1 MYIATSSLLRATRS
15 KIISSS
21 ISRTFSYHSS
31 STYRSFSST
40 VARSFCSSVPRWS
53 HRIDWRYPFTLRS
66 QIRAVA
72 PVIERFH
79 RKIATIANE
88 NPFKGNLTSLPKP
101 GGGEFG
107 KFYSLPSLNDPRI
120 DRLPYSIR
128 ILLESAIR
136 NCDNFQV
143 TKEDVEKIIDWE
155 NSYTK
160 QVEIPFKPARVLL
173 QDFTGVPAV
182 VDLAC
187 MRDAMNKLGG
197 DSNKINPLVPVDL
210 VVDHSVQVD
219 VARSENAVQANMELE
234 FQRNKE
240 RFAFLKWGST
250 AFRNML
256 VVPPG
261 SGIVHQVNLE
271 YLGRVVFNN
280 EGLLYPDSVVGTD
293 SHTTMIDGLGVAG
306 WGVGGI
312 EAEAA
317 MLGQPMS
324 MVLPGVVGFKLSGKL
339 RDGVTATDLVLTVTQ
354 ILRKHG
360 VVGKFVEFYGDG
372 MGKLSLADRATIANM
387 SPEYGATMGFFPVDH
402 VTLQYL
408 KLTGRSD
415 ETVAMIET
423 YLRANNMFV
432 DYNEP
437 QQDRVYS
444 SYLEL
449 NLSDVEPC
457 ISGPK
462 RPHDRVPLKEMKAD
476 WHSCLDSKVGF
487 KGFAIPKE
495 AQGKVAKFDFHGQPA
510 ELKHGSV
517 VIAAITSCT
526 NTSNPSVMLGAG
538 LVAKKAHELGLQV
551 KPWVKTSLA
560 PGSGVVTKYLLQS
573 GLQKYLNE
581 QGFHIVGFGCT
592 TCIGNS
598 GDLNES
604 VASAIS
610 ENDIVAAAVLSG
622 NRNFEGRVHAL
633 TRANYL
639 ASPPL
644 VVAYALAG
652 TVDIDFEKEPIG
664 TGKDGKNVFLRDI
677 WPSNEEIAEAVQSS
691 VLPNMFRSTYEAI
704 TKGNPMWNQLQ
715 VPADKL
721 YSWDTNSTYIHEPP
735 YFKNMTM
742 DPPGAHGVKDAYC
755 LLNFGDSITTDH
767 ISPAGSIHKDSP
779 AAKYLLERG
788 VDRKDFNSYGSRRGN
803 DEVMARGTFANIR
816 LVNKLLNG
824 EVGAKTVHIPTG
836 EKLYVFEAAMRYRSA
851 GEDTIVIAGAEYGS
865 GSSRDWAAKGPMLL
879 GVKAVIAK
887 SFERIHRS
895 NLVGMGII
903 PLCFKS
909 GEDADTLG
917 LTGHERY
924 TIDLPSKI
932 SEIRPGQDVTVTTDN
947 GKSFT
952 CTVRFDTEV
961 ELAYF
966 NHGGILPYVIRN
978 LIKYALGFH
987 KVFQDL
993 RHTGSMSFDPRNK
1006 RKIKIESMNHI
1017 SVKIPNENPSNG
1029 NLIGK
1034 FGNRNSLPSLNNP
1047 IAKLGGDSIDKIND
1061 SLSYKASGHDTNVL
1075 AGAGYVNGS
1084 SRVWASKNPMLLG
1097 VNAVM
1102 ARSLD
1107 RSMDSNALG
1116 LTGHKRH
1123 MSDTTST
1130 ISETRAY
1137 GFRPLSPHLPVYQPQ
1152 LSSTLSIFNRI
1163 SGALLSTVILLF
1175 YMIYMKVGLISLS
1188 YDSFY
1193 QFLFYSSK
1201 LNLLA
1206 VEISGLALSYH
1217 LYAGIRHLVQK
1228 L

>member
-1 MYIATSSLLRATRS
+1 MASS
-15 KIISSS
+15 
-21 ISRTFSYHSS
+21 
-31 STYRSFSST
+31 
-40 VARSFCSSVPRWS
+40 
-53 HRIDWRYPFTLRS
+53 
-66 QIRAVA
+66 
-72 PVIERFH
+72 
-79 RKIATIANE
+79 
-88 NPFKGNLTSLPKP
+88 NPFASILKTLEKP

-107 KFYSLPSLNDPRI
+107 KYYSLPALGDPRI

-136 NCDNFQV
+136 NCDEFQV
-143 TKEDVEKIIDWE
+143 KAKDVEKIIDWE
-155 NSYTK
+155 NSSPK

-210 VVDHSVQVD
+210 VIDHSVQVD
-219 VARSENAVQANMELE
+219 VARSENAVQANMDLE

-240 RFAFLKWGST
+240 RFGFLKWGSN
-250 AFRNML
+250 AFHNML

-271 YLGRVVFNN
+271 YLGRVVFNT
-280 EGLLYPDSVVGTD
+280 EGILYPDSVVGTD

-354 ILRKHG
+354 MLRKHG
-360 VVGKFVEFYGDG
+360 VVGKFVEFYGEG
-372 MGKLSLADRATIANM
+372 MCELSLADRATIANM

-408 KLTGRSD
+408 KLTGRRD
-415 ETVAMIET
+415 ETVSMIES

-432 DYNEP
+432 DYSQP
-437 QQDRVYS
+437 QVEKVYS

-449 NLSDVEPC
+449 NLEDVEPC
-457 ISGPK
+457 VSGPK

-476 WHSCLDSKVGF
+476 WHSCLDNKVGF

-495 AQGKVAKFDFHGQPA
+495 SQSKVVEFSYHGTPAQLRHGD
-510 ELKHGSV
+510 V

-526 NTSNPSVMLGAG
+526 NTSNPSVMLGAA
-538 LVAKKAHELGLQV
+538 LVAKKACELGLEV
-551 KPWVKTSLA
+551 KPWIKTSLA
-560 PGSGVVTKYLLQS
+560 PGSGVVTKYLEKS
-573 GLQKYLNE
+573 GLQKYLN
-581 QGFHIVGFGCT
+581 QLGFHIVGYGCT

-598 GDLNES
+598 GDINES

-610 ENDIVAAAVLSG
+610 ENDMVAAAVLSG
-622 NRNFEGRVHAL
+622 NRNFEGRVHPL

-664 TGKDGKNVFLRDI
+664 VGKDGKQIFFRDI
-677 WPSNEEIAEAVQSS
+677 WPSTEEVANVVQSS
-691 VLPNMFRSTYEAI
+691 VLPAMFKATYEAI
-704 TKGNPMWNQLQ
+704 TQGNPMWNQLS
-715 VPADKL
+715 VPSSTL
-721 YSWDTNSTYIHEPP
+721 YTWDPKSTYIHDPP
-735 YFKNMTM
+735 YFKSMTM
-742 DPPGAHGVKDAYC
+742 SPPGPHGVKDAYC

-779 AAKYLLERG
+779 AARYLMERG
-788 VDRKDFNSYGSRRGN
+788 VDRRDFNSYGSRRGN
-803 DEVMARGTFANIR
+803 DEIMARGTFANIR
-816 LVNKLLNG
+816 IVNKLLKG
-824 EVGAKTVHIPTG
+824 EVGPKTLHIPSG
-836 EKLYVFEAAMRYRSA
+836 EKLSVFDAAMRYKSE
-851 GEDTIVIAGAEYGS
+851 GQDTIILAGAEYGS

-903 PLCFKS
+903 PLCFKP
-909 GEDADTLG
+909 GQDAETLG

-924 TIDLPSKI
+924 TIDLPSSV
-932 SEIRPGQDVTVTTDN
+932 SEIKPGQDITVVTDN

-952 CTVRFDTEV
+952 CTMRFDTEV

-966 NHGGILPYVIRN
+966 DHGGILQYAIRN
-978 LIKYALGFH
+978 LI
-987 KVFQDL
+987 
-993 RHTGSMSFDPRNK
+993 
-1006 RKIKIESMNHI
+1006 
-1017 SVKIPNENPSNG
+1017 
-1029 NLIGK
+1029 
-1034 FGNRNSLPSLNNP
+1034 
-1047 IAKLGGDSIDKIND
+1047 GG
-1061 SLSYKASGHDTNVL
+1061 
-1075 AGAGYVNGS
+1075 
-1084 SRVWASKNPMLLG
+1084 
-1097 VNAVM
+1097 
-1102 ARSLD
+1102 RS
-1107 RSMDSNALG
+1107 
-1116 LTGHKRH
+1116 
-1123 MSDTTST
+1123 
-1130 ISETRAY
+1130 
-1137 GFRPLSPHLPVYQPQ
+1137 
-1152 LSSTLSIFNRI
+1152 
-1163 SGALLSTVILLF
+1163 
-1175 YMIYMKVGLISLS
+1175 
-1188 YDSFY
+1188 
-1193 QFLFYSSK
+1193 
-1201 LNLLA
+1201 
-1206 VEISGLALSYH
+1206 
-1217 LYAGIRHLVQK
+1217 
-1228 L
+1228 

>member
-1 MYIATSSLLRATRS
+1 MYKSTSSGPFRAPTTLLRP
-15 KIISSS
+15 SSS
-21 ISRTFSYHSS
+21 IFEPISRSPSSRRSS
-31 STYRSFSST
+31 SLIG
-40 VARSFCSSVPRWS
+40 ARSVGFSRPSSALSRSVLGSSVSSRYGS
-53 HRIDWRYPFTLRS
+53 DWRSPVSLRAR
-66 QIRAVA
+66 IRSSA
-72 PVIERFH
+72 PVIERFG
-79 RKIATIANE
+79 RKMATAANE
-88 NPFKGNLTSLPKP
+88 NAFKDILTSLPKH

-107 KFYSLPSLNDPRI
+107 KYYSLPALNDPRI

-143 TKEDVEKIIDWE
+143 TKYDVEKIIDWE
-155 NSYTK
+155 NTSPK
-160 QVEIPFKPARVLL
+160 LVEIPFKPARVLL

-210 VVDHSVQVD
+210 VIDHSVQVD
-219 VARSENAVQANMELE
+219 VARSENAVQENMELE
-234 FQRNKE
+234 FQRNNE
-240 RFAFLKWGST
+240 RFGFLKWGST
-250 AFRNML
+250 AFHNML

-271 YLGRVVFNN
+271 YLGRVVFNTN
-280 EGLLYPDSVVGTD
+280 GLLYPDSVVGTD

-312 EAEAA
+312 EAEAT

-339 RDGVTATDLVLTVTQ
+339 QNGVTATDLVLTVTQ
-354 ILRKHG
+354 MLRKHG
-360 VVGKFVEFYGDG
+360 VVGKFVEFYGEG
-372 MGKLSLADRATIANM
+372 MGELSLADRATIANM

-415 ETVAMIET
+415 ETVSMIEA
-423 YLRANNMFV
+423 YLRANKMFV

-437 QQDRVYS
+437 QKERAYS

-449 NLSDVEPC
+449 DLSDVEPC

-476 WHSCLDSKVGF
+476 WHACLDNKVGF
-487 KGFAIPKE
+487 KGFAVPKE
-495 AQGKVAKFDFHGQPA
+495 LQEKVVKFDFHGHPA
-510 ELKHGSV
+510 ELKHGNV

-538 LVAKKAHELGLQV
+538 LVAKKACDLGLEV
-551 KPWVKTSLA
+551 KPWIKTSLA
-560 PGSGVVTKYLLQS
+560 PGSGVVTKYLLKS
-573 GLQKYLNE
+573 GLQEYLNK
-581 QGFHIVGFGCT
+581 QGFHIVGYGCT

-598 GDLNES
+598 GDLDES
-604 VASAIS
+604 VSAAIS
-610 ENDIVAAAVLSG
+610 DNDIVAAAVLSG
-622 NRNFEGRVHAL
+622 NRNFEGRVHPL

-664 TGKDGKNVFLRDI
+664 VGKDGKNVYFKDI
-677 WPSNEEIAEAVQSS
+677 WPTTEEIAEVVQSS
-691 VLPNMFRSTYEAI
+691 VLPHMFKSTYEAI
-704 TKGNPMWNQLQ
+704 TKGNPMWNQLT
-715 VPADKL
+715 VPATTL
-721 YSWDTNSTYIHEPP
+721 YSWDPKSTYIHEPP

-742 DPPGAHGVKDAYC
+742 SPPGPHGVKNAYC

-788 VDRKDFNSYGSRRGN
+788 VDRRDFNSYGSRRGN
-803 DEVMARGTFANIR
+803 DEIMARGTFANIR
-816 LVNKLLNG
+816 LVNKLLKG
-824 EVGAKTVHIPTG
+824 EVGPKTIHIPTG
-836 EKLYVFEAAMRYRSA
+836 EKLYVFDAATRYKA
-851 GEDTIVIAGAEYGS
+851 DGHETIVLAGAEYGS

-895 NLVGMGII
+895 NLVGMGIV
-903 PLCFKS
+903 PLCFKP
-909 GEDADTLG
+909 GEDADSLG

-924 TIDLPSKI
+924 TIDLPS
-932 SEIRPGQDVTVTTDN
+932 EIRPGQDIIVVTDT

-966 NHGGILPYVIRN
+966 NHGGILPFVIRS
-978 LIKYALGFH
+978 LI
-987 KVFQDL
+987 
-993 RHTGSMSFDPRNK
+993 
-1006 RKIKIESMNHI
+1006 
-1017 SVKIPNENPSNG
+1017 
-1029 NLIGK
+1029 
-1034 FGNRNSLPSLNNP
+1034 NS
-1047 IAKLGGDSIDKIND
+1047 
-1061 SLSYKASGHDTNVL
+1061 
-1075 AGAGYVNGS
+1075 
-1084 SRVWASKNPMLLG
+1084 
-1097 VNAVM
+1097 
-1102 ARSLD
+1102 
-1107 RSMDSNALG
+1107 
-1116 LTGHKRH
+1116 
-1123 MSDTTST
+1123 
-1130 ISETRAY
+1130 
-1137 GFRPLSPHLPVYQPQ
+1137 QQ
-1152 LSSTLSIFNRI
+1152 
-1163 SGALLSTVILLF
+1163 
-1175 YMIYMKVGLISLS
+1175 
-1188 YDSFY
+1188 
-1193 QFLFYSSK
+1193 
-1201 LNLLA
+1201 
-1206 VEISGLALSYH
+1206 
-1217 LYAGIRHLVQK
+1217 
-1228 L
+1228 

>member
-1 MYIATSSLLRATRS
+1 MAS
-15 KIISSS
+15 
-21 ISRTFSYHSS
+21 
-31 STYRSFSST
+31 
-40 VARSFCSSVPRWS
+40 
-53 HRIDWRYPFTLRS
+53 
-66 QIRAVA
+66 
-72 PVIERFH
+72 
-79 RKIATIANE
+79 E
-88 NPFKGNLTSLPKP
+88 NPFKANLTSLPKP

-143 TKEDVEKIIDWE
+143 KKEDVEKIIDWE
-155 NSYTK
+155 NTSPK

-187 MRDAMNKLGG
+187 MRDAMNKLGS

-210 VVDHSVQVD
+210 VIDHSVQVD
-219 VARSENAVQANMELE
+219 VARTENAVQANMELE

-240 RFAFLKWGST
+240 RFAFLKWGSN
-250 AFRNML
+250 AFCNML

-271 YLGRVVFNN
+271 YLGRVVFNT

-339 RDGVTATDLVLTVTQ
+339 RNGVTATDLVLTVTQ
-354 ILRKHG
+354 MLRKHG

-372 MGKLSLADRATIANM
+372 MGELSLADRATIANM

-415 ETVAMIET
+415 KTVAMIEA
-423 YLRANNMFV
+423 YLRANKLFV

-437 QQDRVYS
+437 QQERVYS
-444 SYLEL
+444 SYLQL
-449 NLSDVEPC
+449 GLADVEPC

-462 RPHDRVPLKEMKAD
+462 RPHDRVSLKEMKVD
-476 WHSCLDSKVGF
+476 WHACLDNKVGF

-495 AQGKVAKFDFHGQPA
+495 AQEKVAKFSFHGQPA
-510 ELKHGSV
+510 ELKHGNV

-526 NTSNPSVMLGAG
+526 NTSNPSVMLGAA
-538 LVAKKAHELGLQV
+538 LVAKKACERGLQV

-560 PGSGVVTKYLLQS
+560 PGSGVVTKYLQHS

-581 QGFHIVGFGCT
+581 QGFNIVGYGCT

-598 GDLNES
+598 GELDES
-604 VASAIS
+604 VGAAIT

-622 NRNFEGRVHAL
+622 NRNFEGRVHPL

-664 TGKDGKNVFLRDI
+664 KGKDGKDVYFRDI
-677 WPSNEEIAEAVQSS
+677 WPTTEEIAEVVQSS
-691 VLPNMFRSTYEAI
+691 VLPDMFRSTYEAI
-704 TKGNPMWNQLQ
+704 TKGNSMWNQLL
-715 VPADKL
+715 VPASTL
-721 YSWDTNSTYIHEPP
+721 YSWDPNSTYIHEPP

-742 DPPGAHGVKDAYC
+742 SPPGAHGVKDAYC

-816 LVNKLLNG
+816 IVNKLLNG
-824 EVGAKTVHIPTG
+824 EVGPKTVHIPTG
-836 EKLYVFEAAMRYRSA
+836 EKLSVFDAAMRYKSA
-851 GEDTIVIAGAEYGS
+851 GHDTIVLAGAEYGS

-903 PLCFKS
+903 PLCFKA
-909 GEDADTLG
+909 GEDAETLG

-924 TIDLPSKI
+924 SIDLPSNI
-932 SEIRPGQDVTVTTDN
+932 NYIRPGQDMTVTTDS

-966 NHGGILPYVIRN
+966 DHGGILPYVIRN
-978 LIKYALGFH
+978 LIK
-987 KVFQDL
+987 Q
-993 RHTGSMSFDPRNK
+993 
-1006 RKIKIESMNHI
+1006 
-1017 SVKIPNENPSNG
+1017 
-1029 NLIGK
+1029 
-1034 FGNRNSLPSLNNP
+1034 
-1047 IAKLGGDSIDKIND
+1047 
-1061 SLSYKASGHDTNVL
+1061 
-1075 AGAGYVNGS
+1075 
-1084 SRVWASKNPMLLG
+1084 
-1097 VNAVM
+1097 
-1102 ARSLD
+1102 
-1107 RSMDSNALG
+1107 
-1116 LTGHKRH
+1116 
-1123 MSDTTST
+1123 
-1130 ISETRAY
+1130 
-1137 GFRPLSPHLPVYQPQ
+1137 
-1152 LSSTLSIFNRI
+1152 
-1163 SGALLSTVILLF
+1163 
-1175 YMIYMKVGLISLS
+1175 
-1188 YDSFY
+1188 
-1193 QFLFYSSK
+1193 
-1201 LNLLA
+1201 
-1206 VEISGLALSYH
+1206 
-1217 LYAGIRHLVQK
+1217 
-1228 L
+1228 

>member
-1 MYIATSSLLRATRS
+1 MYITAPPSSSIPS
-15 KIISSS
+15 KLIRISRVRFSSFLSTTISSS
-21 ISRTFSYHSS
+21 PTRLLSSFTTTSNSNRCFTSSR
-31 STYRSFSST
+31 RSFSNL
-40 VARSFCSSVPRWS
+40 SVRGS
-53 HRIDWRYPFTLRS
+53 VKNHGFDWRS
-66 QIRAVA
+66 
-72 PVIERFH
+72 PVSFGAQVRTATPLPLIERFQ
-79 RKIATIANE
+79 RNLATMASE
-88 NPFKGNLTSLPKP
+88 NAFRGIYTSLPKP

-107 KFYSLPSLNDPRI
+107 KYYSLPALNDPRI
-120 DRLPYSIR
+120 DKLPYSIR

-136 NCDNFQV
+136 NCDGFQV
-143 TKEDVEKIIDWE
+143 KKEDVEKIIDWE
-155 NSYTK
+155 RTAPK

-187 MRDAMNKLGG
+187 MRDAMNKLGS

-210 VVDHSVQVD
+210 VIDHSVQVD
-219 VARSENAVQANMELE
+219 VARTENAVQSNMELE

-240 RFAFLKWGST
+240 RFAFLKWGSN
-250 AFRNML
+250 AFHNML

-271 YLGRVVFNN
+271 YLGRVVFNTD
-280 EGLLYPDSVVGTD
+280 GTLYPDSVVGTD

-312 EAEAA
+312 EAEAT

-339 RDGVTATDLVLTVTQ
+339 QNGVTATDLVLTVTQ

-360 VVGKFVEFYGDG
+360 VVGKFVEFYGEG
-372 MGKLSLADRATIANM
+372 MGELSLADRATIANM

-437 QQDRVYS
+437 QQARVYS
-444 SYLEL
+444 SYLQLDLE
-449 NLSDVEPC
+449 DVEPC
-457 ISGPK
+457 VSGPK
-462 RPHDRVPLKEMKAD
+462 SLRVRPHDRVPLKEMKAD

-487 KGFAIPKE
+487 KGFAVPKE
-495 AQGKVAKFDFHGQPA
+495 SQEKVVKFSFHGQSA
-510 ELKHGSV
+510 ELRHGSV

-526 NTSNPSVMLGAG
+526 NTSNPSVMLGAA
-538 LVAKKAHELGLQV
+538 LVAKKACELGLEV
-551 KPWVKTSLA
+551 KPWIKTSLA

-573 GLQKYLNE
+573 GLQKYLNQ
-581 QGFHIVGFGCT
+581 QGFNIVGYGCT

-598 GDLNES
+598 GDIDET

-622 NRNFEGRVHAL
+622 NRNFEGRVHPL

-664 TGKDGKNVFLRDI
+664 VGKDGKSVYFRDI
-677 WPSNEEIAEAVQSS
+677 WPCTEEIAEIVQSS
-691 VLPNMFRSTYEAI
+691 VLPEMFKKTYESI
-704 TKGNPMWNQLQ
+704 TMGNPMWNQLSI
-715 VPADKL
+715 PSSSL
-721 YSWDTNSTYIHEPP
+721 YSWDPNSTYIHEPP

-742 DPPGAHGVKDAYC
+742 DPPGPHGVKNAFC

-779 AAKYLLERG
+779 AAKYLLARG
-788 VDRKDFNSYGSRRGN
+788 VDRRDFNSYGSRRGN

-824 EVGAKTVHIPTG
+824 EVGPKTIHVPTG
-836 EKLYVFEAAMRYRSA
+836 EKLHVFDAATRYKEA
-851 GEDTIVIAGAEYGS
+851 GHDTIVLAGAEYGS

-903 PLCFKS
+903 PLCFKT
-909 GEDADTLG
+909 GEDAETLG

-924 TIDLPSKI
+924 TIDLPSNV
-932 SEIRPGQDVTVTTDN
+932 SEIRPGQDVTVVTDT
-947 GKSFT
+947 GKSFI
-952 CTVRFDTEV
+952 CTARFDTEV

-978 LIKYALGFH
+978 L
-987 KVFQDL
+987 
-993 RHTGSMSFDPRNK
+993 
-1006 RKIKIESMNHI
+1006 
-1017 SVKIPNENPSNG
+1017 
-1029 NLIGK
+1029 
-1034 FGNRNSLPSLNNP
+1034 
-1047 IAKLGGDSIDKIND
+1047 
-1061 SLSYKASGHDTNVL
+1061 
-1075 AGAGYVNGS
+1075 
-1084 SRVWASKNPMLLG
+1084 SK
-1097 VNAVM
+1097 
-1102 ARSLD
+1102 
-1107 RSMDSNALG
+1107 
-1116 LTGHKRH
+1116 
-1123 MSDTTST
+1123 
-1130 ISETRAY
+1130 
-1137 GFRPLSPHLPVYQPQ
+1137 Q
-1152 LSSTLSIFNRI
+1152 
-1163 SGALLSTVILLF
+1163 
-1175 YMIYMKVGLISLS
+1175 
-1188 YDSFY
+1188 
-1193 QFLFYSSK
+1193 
-1201 LNLLA
+1201 
-1206 VEISGLALSYH
+1206 
-1217 LYAGIRHLVQK
+1217 
-1228 L
+1228 